1 MTYNDI
7 LKALF
12 ESTVLPP
19 SKTLSSAWDFFEP
32 NERHPFDWAID
43 DPVASADPDLAASQ
57 LRRKINCGVLNPTG
71 GETQARAHGCAPLN
85 APPNPETFDVASESR
100 WTLTMALAWVMW
112 RSFDAVRAVEASW
125 IAAHRTWVAFDHGSR
140 HTPSS
145 RALFE
150 EALGTRDIPYDD
162 KRQGWV
168 LLPIALAPYAVLQ
181 KLDAFGFDGSMPGQT
196 LEAAI
201 KETWAAL
208 LDNELECEGQL
219 EEGRWTKVAP
229 IEWNSLSITTSD
241 RAAGDR
247 VIGDGRRYID
257 MRLSTRL
264 VLERWPAPNS
274 AVPRRIDSNDFK
286 PEDKAAIVAA
296 AESFF
301 RQYPNATKKRVCAH
315 LREQG
320 WDFPH
325 RFFDLRL
332 WSAITEALPH
342 APLPK
347 AGRPRKSPA

>member
-1 MTYNDI
+1 
-7 LKALF
+7 
-12 ESTVLPP
+12 VL
-19 SKTLSSAWDFFEP
+19 
-32 NERHPFDWAID
+32 
-43 DPVASADPDLAASQ
+43 DPTS
-57 LRRKINCGVLNPTG
+57 
-71 GETQARAHGCAPLN
+71 GEAQARAYGCAPLN

-112 RSFDAVRAVEASW
+112 RNFGAVRAVKADW
-125 IAAHRTWVAFDHGSR
+125 IAAHHTWVAWEEASR
-140 HTPSS
+140 HTAST

-150 EALGTRDIPYDD
+150 EALGTQDIPFDD

-168 LLPIALAPYAVLQ
+168 LLPMALAPHAVLR
-181 KLDAFGFDGSMPGQT
+181 KLDAFGLDGSMPGQT
-196 LEAAI
+196 LDAAI
-201 KETWAAL
+201 KDTWATL
-208 LDNELECEGQL
+208 LDDGLEGEGLL
-219 EEGRWTKVAP
+219 EKGGWTKVAP

-241 RAAGDR
+241 LAAGDR

-286 PEDKAAIVAA
+286 PEDKAAIVAS

-332 WSAITEALPH
+332 WSTITKALPH

-347 AGRPRKSPA
+347 AGRPRKSSA